1 MKSMNG
7 CGSGKKQIVIGS
19 VCFGAGIL
27 LSLFLPAVVLI
38 IIEAV
43 LICGVGVLSFFE

>member
-7 CGSGKKQIVIGS
+7 CGSGRRQILVGA

-27 LSLFLPAVVLI
+27 LSLFLPAIVLI

-43 LICGVGVLSFFE
+43 LICGIGVLSFLE